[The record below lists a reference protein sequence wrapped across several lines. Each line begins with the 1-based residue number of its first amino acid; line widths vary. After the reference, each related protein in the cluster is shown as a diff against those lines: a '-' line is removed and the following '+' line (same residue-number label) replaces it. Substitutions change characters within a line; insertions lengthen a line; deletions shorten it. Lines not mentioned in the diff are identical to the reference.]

1 MLADD
6 GAEHPETST
15 GTQPSAAHLQ
25 RLERLLEQQADQ
37 LEAAEAGWRE
47 LTAMCDLAEWAA
59 ETAADGATAVVRV
72 DELRLILARRRGT
85 RPVPDASS

>member
-47 LTAMCDLAEWAA
+47 LAIFGLQIDRSRAPSGLA
-59 ETAADGATAVVRV
+59 
-72 DELRLILARRRGT
+72 
-85 RPVPDASS
+85 